1 MYFEEIECKTALN
14 KIGRKSLPYNWDLNV
29 YRGCEHGC
37 KYCFALYSHKYLG
50 SCDYYNKIFVKANI
64 VEQLEKKLS
73 SKAWKNEIINLG
85 GVTDSYQPCESR
97 YKIMPDILNLLIKY
111 KTPCVISTK
120 SKLVLRDYDL
130 IEKLSEVTAVNI
142 ACTITAMDEKIREK
156 LEPEGA
162 KSLDRF
168 QVLDAFG
175 KTRASTGLHVMP
187 LVPLLTDNRENIE
200 DLCYN
205 GLKSKIDYVLVS
217 GLNLKGETRK
227 VFFDFIS
234 KEYPEKMYDL
244 LKLYKEGYM
253 DRQYSAQRIKMVNEI
268 KEKYNLSGNYKKPL
282 EERLKTFNAK
292 QLSLF
297 DYQL

>member
-14 KIGRKSLPYNWDLNV
+14 KIERKSMPYNWDLNV

-37 KYCFALYSHKYLG
+37 KYCFAIYSHKYLG
-50 SCDYYNKIFVKANI
+50 SYDYYNKIFVKTNV

-73 SKAWKNEIINLG
+73 SKTWTQEIINLG
-85 GVTDSYQPCESR
+85 GVTDSYQSCESK

-111 KTPCVISTK
+111 KTPCTISTK
-120 SKLVLRDYDL
+120 SNLILRDYDL

-200 DLCYN
+200 NLCYN
-205 GLKSKIDYVLVS
+205 GAKSKVDYVLVS

-244 LKLYKEGYM
+244 LRLYKDGYM
-253 DRQYSAQRIKMVNEI
+253 DRQYSAERIKIVNEI
-268 KEKYNLSGNYKKPL
+268 KGKYNLSGNYKKPL
-282 EERLKTFNAK
+282 EERLKTLDAK